1 MIHYCVFG
9 MQQVFQANG
18 SIHIPVP
25 KESHI
30 QYWYNAVSRTF
41 WMDVSANDKD
51 QPIQQVTDSVKLVEL
66 ERLKNRVIREKGF
79 CVIA

>member
-1 MIHYCVFG
+1 

-25 KESHI
+25 KEPAI

-41 WMDVSANDKD
+41 WMDLSATDKD

-66 ERLKNRVIREKGF
+66 ERFKNKVIREKGF
-79 CVIA
+79 CAIA